1 MPRALPARRPS
12 NGQGLLHRTVIA
24 AEVLP
29 TPAQAERRLAQ
40 ILAAD
45 SAQTGGHADR
55 LMLMLTRSC
64 ELRCAYC
71 LVGLSE
77 QGAGQDFAGE
87 YHAGRPVGDMPPAPL
102 EAALDHLVRSP
113 KPKLGLQ
120 IFGGEPTRRWDLLQ
134 LAVSR
139 ARARR
144 DVEVQL
150 TTNGLNLDGPRLRW
164 LADHDVTVQLSVD
177 GLGRDNRFRSTR
189 HALDA
194 AITTLRDGPA
204 RWFLNVTVP
213 PAASAELPDR
223 YARARDAGVPAVQ
236 LNYATGMRYTAAQL
250 DAYLGGLDAC
260 LRANAAH
267 GGVQLYNWQNA
278 ADPAPLC
285 GDVICDTDGALL
297 QVGGIFH
304 EARFPSLY
312 AAYRRGTVADGAPF
326 AATRSTL
333 AELSSRTETALST
346 EDWAIFRQGMLLG
359 AAQDLV
365 CRLARKELGR

>member
-1 MPRALPARRPS
+1 M
-12 NGQGLLHRTVIA
+12 
-24 AEVLP
+24 
-29 TPAQAERRLAQ
+29 
-40 ILAAD
+40 LAAD
-45 SAQTGGHADR
+45 SAQTGGQADR

-77 QGAGQDFAGE
+77 DGAGRDFAGE
-87 YHAGRPVGDMPPAPL
+87 YQAGRPVGDMPPTTL
-102 EAALDHLVRSP
+102 EAAVDHLSRSP
-113 KPKLGLQ
+113 KPRLGLQ
-120 IFGGEPTRRWDLLQ
+120 IFGGEPTRRWDLVQ

-139 ARARR
+139 ARASRE
-144 DVEVQL
+144 VEIQL
-150 TTNGLNLDGPRLRW
+150 TTNGLNLDEARLRW

-189 HALDA
+189 LVLDA
-194 AITTLRDGPA
+194 AIATLRGGPA

-213 PAASAELPDR
+213 PAAADELPDR
-223 YARARDAGVPAVQ
+223 YGRARDAGVPAVQ
-236 LNYATGMRYTAAQL
+236 LNYATGMRYGPSQFE
-250 DAYLGGLDAC
+250 AYLRGLDAC
-260 LRANAAH
+260 LRANATH

-285 GDVICDTDGALL
+285 GDVICDTDGSLL

-312 AAYRRGTVADGAPF
+312 TAYRRGTVFDGAPF

-333 AELSSRTETALST
+333 AELAARTEAALST

-359 AAQDLV
+359 AAQDLA
-365 CRLARKELGR
+365 CRVARKELGR